1 MSYLIYAVPVLGL
14 IGLLVMIIKAKW
26 VNKQDAG
33 DQKMQD
39 LAKHIR
45 EGALAFLSAEYRVLA
60 IFVVIAAV
68 LLGIISQVVD
78 TTHWLIVVA
87 FVIGA
92 FFSGWAGNI
101 GMRIATAANV
111 RTTQA
116 ARTSLAKA
124 LKVKPILPEE
134 LFGAPCAYQLLKLDK
149 LPPIVPKAP
158 TLQPGKAS
166 I

>member
-68 LLGIISQVVD
+68 LFGL
-78 TTHWLIVVA
+78 
-87 FVIGA
+87 
-92 FFSGWAGNI
+92 
-101 GMRIATAANV
+101 
-111 RTTQA
+111 
-116 ARTSLAKA
+116 SLA
-124 LKVKPILPEE
+124 ILCRIR
-134 LFGAPCAYQLLKLDK
+134 F
-149 LPPIVPKAP
+149 
-158 TLQPGKAS
+158 LQVWWMCVGMVWW
-166 I
+166 